1 MKKIDLHMHTSISDG
16 TDSLEELLEH
26 IIENGIE
33 LFSVTDH
40 DSIAGGIEM
49 PALLAEL
56 PAQGRPSFLRGV
68 EFSCRD
74 DKGKYHILGY
84 GYDPNKPG
92 IAEVVE
98 EGHALR
104 MKKTTDRL
112 AFLKDEFGFEF
123 SEEDVRELLQR
134 DNPGKP
140 HIAKLMIKYGYAET
154 IQQGIS
160 EFINKKKFRNAHVSP
175 ITAIKGIL
183 KSGGIPVLAHPAY
196 GDGDDLILGDE
207 LEERI
212 CYLMDYGLGGLEAFY
227 SGFTPKIQ
235 TEVLRFAEYYDLFV
249 TAGSDYHGANKIVAL
264 GETNLEEAEEM
275 PIGMEKFLKAVEIL

>member
-56 PAQGRPSFLRGV
+56 PAQGRPSFMRGV

-84 GYDPNKPG
+84 GYDPIKPG
-92 IAEVVE
+92 IAEVVA

-160 EFINKKKFRNAHVSP
+160 EFINKKKFKNAHVSP
-175 ITAIKGIL
+175 ITAIEGIL

-196 GDGDDLILGDE
+196 GDGDDLILGEE

-212 CYLMDYGLGGLEAFY
+212 RYLMDYGLSGLEAFY

-235 TEVLRFAEYYDLFV
+235 DEVLGFAEHYGLFV
-249 TAGSDYHGANKIVAL
+249 TAGSDYHGANKIVSL

-275 PIGMEKFLKAVEIL
+275 PVGETVAES